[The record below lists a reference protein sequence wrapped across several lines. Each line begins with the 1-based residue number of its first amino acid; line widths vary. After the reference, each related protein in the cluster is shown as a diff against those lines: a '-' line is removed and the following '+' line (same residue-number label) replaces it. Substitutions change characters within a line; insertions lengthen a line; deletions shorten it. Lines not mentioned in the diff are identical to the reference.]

1 VQVFRTKGVNGGDRI
16 ALNVLL
22 NTSISLS
29 DLRKPIE
36 AELEEF
42 DRFFKDAMRSKVGLI
57 DLIARYII
65 RQKGK
70 KVRPLLV
77 LLSAKL
83 CGEIN
88 ASSYRAATLV
98 EILHT
103 ATLVHD
109 DVVDDADTRRGL
121 ASINAVWKN
130 KVAVLMGDYLLSR
143 GLLLS
148 LENKDYF
155 FLNSTSNAVK
165 RMSEGEL
172 LQIQKSRQL
181 DNDESTY
188 LQIIS
193 DKTASLF
200 STCTEI
206 GAAST
211 TEDANVRGL
220 MREYGHNV
228 GMAFQIQDDLLDY
241 LGRKSVI
248 GKPTGIDI
256 KEKKLTLPLI
266 YALQHAPSKD
276 ARQALRLV
284 KNGARQKET
293 KWVLDFVRQ
302 NGGIE
307 YSVKKAEEFGMQATH
322 NLSTFGDSLAK
333 EALADFVE
341 FVLARTS

>member
-1 VQVFRTKGVNGGDRI
+1 MNILHSSNHSLDKIREPVEKELNIFDGIFR
-16 ALNVLL
+16 
-22 NTSISLS
+22 
-29 DLRKPIE
+29 
-36 AELEEF
+36 
-42 DRFFKDAMRSKVGLI
+42 DAMRSQVTLV
-57 DLIARYII
+57 DVVTRYIL

-70 KVRPLLV
+70 RVRPLLV
-77 LLSAKL
+77 MLSAKL

-88 ASSYRAATLV
+88 ESTYRAATLI
-98 EILHT
+98 ELLHT

-148 LENKDYF
+148 LQYDDHY

-181 DNDESTY
+181 NIDEETY
-188 LQIIS
+188 IKIIS
-193 DKTASLF
+193 NKTGSLF
-200 STCTEI
+200 SACTDI

-211 TEDANVRGL
+211 TQDSGKRNL
-220 MREYGHNV
+220 LKTYGENV
-228 GMAFQIQDDLLDY
+228 GMAFQIRDDLLDY
-241 LGRKSVI
+241 LGRKSI
-248 GKPTGIDI
+248 LGKSTGSDI

-266 YALQHAPSKD
+266 YALKNSNRHEA
-276 ARQALRLV
+276 AQALRYI
-284 KNGARQKET
+284 KKGAKQKEVT
-293 KWVLDFVRQ
+293 WVLDLVRS

-307 YSVKKAEEFGMQATH
+307 YSSRKAEEFAKLAG
-322 NLSTFGDSLAK
+322 NSLISFPDSPFKQSL
-333 EALADFVE
+333 LQFVS
-341 FVLARTS
+341 FVIERSN

>member
-1 VQVFRTKGVNGGDRI
+1 MS
-16 ALNVLL
+16 LLL
-22 NTSISLS
+22 NTPVTLGE
-29 DLRKPIE
+29 LRKPIDS
-36 AELEEF
+36 ELNEF
-42 DRFFKDAMRSKVGLI
+42 EKFFKDAMRSKVGLI

-88 ASSYRAATLV
+88 PSSYRAATLV

-148 LENKDYF
+148 LEHKDYF
-155 FLNSTSNAVK
+155 FLHSTSDAVK

-188 LQIIS
+188 LRIIS

-211 TEDANVRGL
+211 TDDPAQRDA
-220 MREYGHNV
+220 MRQYGQNV

-241 LGRKSVI
+241 LGRKSII

-266 YALQHAPSKD
+266 YALEHAQSKD
-276 ARQALRLV
+276 ARTALRV
-284 KNGARQKET
+284 IKNGAKGKDLQ
-293 KWVLDFVRQ
+293 WVLAFVKE

-307 YSVKKAEEFGMQATH
+307 YSVQKAVEFGRKATA
-322 NLSTFGDSLAK
+322 TLASFSPSPSR
-333 EALADFVE
+333 EALTNFVDFV
-341 FVLARTS
+341 LSRAS